1 MLALD
6 ILHVWDTAGVG
17 SILCKWQRKLGHR
30 SSVLAR
36 SMFDPFGISR
46 YYGSTTV
53 DGGPELFFIK
63 AHLMAV
69 QAEVLH
75 IHDLVRL
82 LSWWRR
88 LHICKRIV
96 LHEHGSRTR
105 DTPPDVRA
113 PLERYV
119 DHILV
124 AMPEMLEYG
133 HTKQPT
139 YLPIPI
145 DTDLFMPRNIPQ
157 NNKGLVLMQ
166 RSQTKQ
172 ETLRLLENHGYG
184 DVNWDCV
191 VRGNKLVYG
200 GRRNSLYQDMP
211 EMLSQ
216 YQYYADIRIVNGTLL
231 RDYSSTAL
239 QAMSIGLDVTGGP
252 DYNIHNKLPDIHR
265 PENVVATLND
275 VYESL

>member
-1 MLALD
+1 MD

-17 SILCKWQRKLGHR
+17 SILCKWQRKAGHNSRVLMR
-30 SSVLAR
+30 STH
-36 SMFDPFGISR
+36 DPFGLSR
-46 YYGSTTV
+46 YYDATLVRGR
-53 DGGPELFFIK
+53 PEFFIK
-63 AHLMAV
+63 AHLMAS
-69 QAEVLH
+69 QADILH
-75 IHDLVRL
+75 LHDMVRF

-88 LHICKRIV
+88 LHVRKRIV

-105 DTPPDVRA
+105 DTPQDVRA

-145 DTDLFMPRNIPQ
+145 DTDLFMPRDIPQ
-157 NNKGLVLMQ
+157 NNRGLVLMQ

-172 ETLRLLENHGYG
+172 ETLLLLEKQGYG
-184 DVNWDCV
+184 DVDWDCV

-200 GRRNSLYQDMP
+200 GRQNSLYQDMP
-211 EMLSQ
+211 KMLSQ
-216 YQYYADIRIVNGTLL
+216 YQYYADIRIIHGTLL

-239 QAMSIGLDVTGGP
+239 QAMSLGLDVTGGP
-252 DYNIHNKLPDIHR
+252 DYKIHNNLPDIHR
-265 PENVVATLND
+265 PENVVAALD
-275 VYESL
+275 AVYESL